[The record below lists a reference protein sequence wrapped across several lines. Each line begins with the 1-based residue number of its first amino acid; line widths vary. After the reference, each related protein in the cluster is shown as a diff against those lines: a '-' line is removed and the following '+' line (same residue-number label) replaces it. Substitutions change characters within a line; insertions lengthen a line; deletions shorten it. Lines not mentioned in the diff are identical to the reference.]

1 MLIIYCMDWML
12 KLGKFSGAVP
22 QTLFTVAKTMFRQDV
37 PLEKRTEDTDN
48 SDKKVEDK

>member
-1 MLIIYCMDWML
+1 MAFGDVF
-12 KLGKFSGAVP
+12 GSVP
-22 QTLFTVAKTMFRQDV
+22 QTLFTIAKIVFRLDV